1 MFWIFTIAALGLIAM
16 GVDALDLAKYTR
28 APTDIELD
36 EMLVGKE
43 SPPLP
48 QASRDYFRNNFGI
61 SVLVQF
67 PQLLGI
73 AFIAAGILCGVLA
86 YFSHSA
92 T

>member
-1 MFWIFTIAALGLIAM
+1 M

-36 EMLVGKE
+36 EMLVGKD

-48 QASRDYFRNNFGI
+48 QASRDYFRNNYGI
-61 SVLVQF
+61 SVLVRF
-67 PQLLGI
+67 PKLLGI
-73 AFIAAGILCGVLA
+73 AFMAAGILCGVLA
-86 YFSHSA
+86 YLSHSA